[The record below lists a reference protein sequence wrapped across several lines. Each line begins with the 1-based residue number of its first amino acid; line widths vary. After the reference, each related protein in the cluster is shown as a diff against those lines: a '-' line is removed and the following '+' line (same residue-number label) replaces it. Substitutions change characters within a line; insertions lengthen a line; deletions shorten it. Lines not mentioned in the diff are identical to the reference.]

1 MYKKPERIGSDHAR
15 SRTRRTDLVRFL
27 FVYPNVQRVWAP
39 RLGISVLSAVLKRKG
54 HETALFDSTM
64 VRGPEIA
71 PRFLRKVEEFQP
83 EAVGFSV
90 LSNEWG
96 LTRDLLRLP
105 ALKSIP
111 KIVGGHHPTVD
122 AEGCLKHCDYVVRGE
137 GEDALAELLGALGGG
152 GDASRIPNVWSRN
165 LLGMEVRNEM
175 RDLIGDLDT
184 YPIPDWNIYAKEHY
198 TRNFL
203 IDVKPGTR
211 IVGQFEGSRGCPYHC
226 TYCSSPHVMG
236 MYKGKGTWR
245 REKSPRRMMEEIKDF
260 EARNGLDMI
269 YFVDEIFLTQ
279 LSRLEEMGEIFSRHV
294 KKPFLFM
301 ERPEMV
307 KEDKIKAAAKAG
319 AYSMSIG
326 VESGDEE
333 FRKRVLNRKM
343 EEEVI
348 VQAFA
353 LARRH
358 GIKTHAFNMVGLPYE
373 DRSRMIASREL
384 MKRVKP
390 DTAQF
395 SIFYPLVGTQLREL
409 CIQEGFLDPDNE
421 MPENYYAGSVLN
433 MPTMSRADIIKYQKI
448 LEILCGREGLW
459 ADFLWRL
466 YETFPAALTLRR
478 RLKFLGEPAR
488 YLRTYGLA
496 GSFRRLAFKFR
507 RRFGTLPPAPVQS
520 EISQPYF
527 YGQKG
532 N

>member
-1 MYKKPERIGSDHAR
+1 
-15 SRTRRTDLVRFL
+15 VRFL
-27 FVYPNVQRVWAP
+27 FVYPNVQRVYAP
-39 RLGISVLSAVLKRKG
+39 RLGISVLSAVLKGRG
-54 HETALFDSTM
+54 HETGLFDSTM
-64 VRGPEIA
+64 MRGADIA
-71 PRFLRKVEEFQP
+71 RRFAAKVAEFAP
-83 EAVGFSV
+83 DAVGFSV
-90 LSNEWG
+90 LSNEWA
-96 LTRDLLRLP
+96 LTRDLLRLDCVRG
-105 ALKSIP
+105 LP

-137 GEDALAELLGALGGG
+137 GEDALVELLDAIGNG
-152 GDASRIPNVWSRN
+152 GDATRIPNVWTRN

-175 RDLIGDLDT
+175 RDLIGNLDD
-184 YPIPDWNIYAKEHY
+184 YPIPDWNIYAIEHY
-198 TRNFL
+198 TKNFL

-245 REKSPRRMMEEIKDF
+245 REKSPRRLLEETKDF
-260 EARNGLDMI
+260 EAKNGLDMI
-269 YFVDEIFLTQ
+269 YWVDEIFLTT
-279 LSRLEEMGEIFSRHV
+279 LPRLEEMAELFSRHV
-294 KKPFLFM
+294 RKPFLFM

-307 KEDKIKAAAKAG
+307 KEEKLTAVARAG

-348 VQAFA
+348 VDAFA
-353 LARRH
+353 LARKH

-373 DRSRMIASREL
+373 DRERIIATREL
-384 MKRVKP
+384 MKRLKP

-395 SIFYPLVGTQLREL
+395 SIFYPLIGTKLREV
-409 CIQEGFLDPDNE
+409 CEKEGFLEGGNE

-433 MPTMSRADIIKYQKI
+433 MPTMSRENIVKYQKI

-459 ADFLWRL
+459 ADFLWWMF
-466 YETFPAALTLRR
+466 ETFPVTLVLRR

-488 YLRTYGLA
+488 YLRTYGFL
-496 GSFRRLAFKFR
+496 GSLKRLAFKFR
-507 RRFGTLPPAPVQS
+507 RRFGKLYESPAS
-520 EISQPYF
+520 EITQPYY
-527 YGQKG
+527 YGRME
-532 N
+532 